1 MKKITFVSYLILLL
15 PSPVFGEVVEIYT
28 VAQLDDYRGYCLDI
42 KGYKLKARINK
53 GMQVHTCYSYQDEIA
68 VDQGFDSFKLTQNQF
83 FMPAFS
89 VCIEAGSAT
98 PSAPIR
104 LAKCQPSKLQEFK
117 WDEKG
122 RIFIMSNIKLCLTVD
137 NGESRKGGGGV
148 PVHLKRDLTLEIC
161 SDRLTDYQVWGIRKI
176 D

>member
-1 MKKITFVSYLILLL
+1 MKKITFVSYLILLV
-15 PSPVFGEVVEIYT
+15 PSLVFGEVVEIHT
-28 VAQLDDYRGYCLDI
+28 VAQLDEYRGYCLDI

-53 GMQVHTCYSYQDEIA
+53 GVQAHTCYSYQGEIA
-68 VDQGFDSFKLTQNQF
+68 VDQGFDSFKLTQNQLF
-83 FMPAFS
+83 LPAFS

-104 LAKCQPSKLQEFK
+104 LARCQPSKFQEFK

-122 RIFIMSNIKLCLTVD
+122 RIFIMSKIKLCLTVN
-137 NGESRKGGGGV
+137 NGESRKGGGGA
-148 PVHLKRDLTLEIC
+148 PVHRKRDLTLEIC
-161 SDRLTDYQVWGIRKI
+161 SDHLTDYQVWGIRKI